1 MTNNKIRFGPFEL
14 DVKAGELSRSGRR
27 VRLQE
32 KPLRLLQALVEQAG
46 EVVSRDELR
55 ARLWPTGIVVE
66 FDNGLN
72 NAANKLRAVLGDS
85 ASSPKYVETV
95 GRRGYRF
102 VGALVDEPVPVL
114 TEPAARASLPAD
126 SPPAGHLAADGA
138 PASGASADR
147 SASAAAPARHRK
159 LWPLGVAAAVLV
171 AAIAGGLSMRERP
184 SSHEPRIESLA
195 VLPLANLSSD
205 PEQEYFSDGMTD
217 TLISQLTGIRS
228 LRVIS
233 RQSIM
238 RYKESATPMPAIA
251 RELDV
256 QGIIEGTVL
265 RTADRVRVSV
275 QLIHAPSDRHLW
287 SEQYE
292 GSLDDVLGLQARI
305 ARAVAAEVRATVT
318 PQESERLARPGNVDA
333 EAYDLY
339 LRGRYFW
346 ALRTEAG
353 LLRSLEYFER
363 AIAIAPDFARAHAAI
378 AEAYGPLGYNG
389 MVAPDVANPRMR
401 AAAERS
407 LALDPNLVEGLTALG
422 ACAAFHEW
430 KWAEGEQH
438 FKRALAVSSNYST
451 AFGWYGQLLENLGRQ
466 PENLAARERAFE
478 LDPLWVGTG
487 AALGTALFYNG
498 RSDDAIAML
507 ERTLELDP
515 SHPIALTY
523 LGRVYEE
530 AGRLDEAIDAFARAD
545 NDGALGH
552 AYGVAG
558 RRDEALAALE
568 RLERRARERY
578 VPPFQLALVRVGLG
592 DYAGALDDLERG
604 YVIHDTGMSG
614 IKVDPRFEPLAA
626 SPRFVALLDR
636 MGLR

>member
-1 MTNNKIRFGPFEL
+1 MQSMSKNKIRFGPFEL

-27 VRLQE
+27 IRLQE
-32 KPLRLLQALVEQAG
+32 KPLKLLQTLVEQPG

-55 ARLWPTGIVVE
+55 ARLWPAGIVVE

-85 ASSPKYVETV
+85 ASSPKYIETV

-102 VGALVDEPVPVL
+102 VGDLLEEPTVDLP
-114 TEPAARASLPAD
+114 LPAD
-126 SPPAGHLAADGA
+126 FAPGSAPSSTTAATA
-138 PASGASADR
+138 HESTQAV
-147 SASAAAPARHRK
+147 APARPRK
-159 LWPLGVAAAVLV
+159 LWPLGIAAVLLT
-171 AAIAGGLSMRERP
+171 AAVVGALAVRERP
-184 SSHEPRIESLA
+184 SSDEPRIESIA

-238 RYKESATPMPAIA
+238 RYKNSAASMPAIA
-251 RELDV
+251 RELGV

-265 RTADRVRVSV
+265 RTTDRVRVSV

-292 GSLDDVLGLQARI
+292 GRLDDVLGLQARI
-305 ARAVAAEVRATVT
+305 AQAVATEVRATVT
-318 PQESERLARPGNVDA
+318 PQESERLARPANVNA

-363 AIAIAPDFARAHAAI
+363 AIAIAPDFARGHAAI
-378 AEAYGPLGYNG
+378 AEAYGPLGYTG
-389 MVAPDVANPRMR
+389 MLAPDIANPRMR
-401 AAAERS
+401 AAAERA
-407 LALDPNLVEGLTALG
+407 LELDPNLVEGLTALG

-430 KWAEGEQH
+430 KWTEGEQH
-438 FKRALAVSSNYST
+438 FNRALAISTNYST
-451 AFGWYGQLLENLGRQ
+451 AFGWYGQLLENMDRQ

-487 AALGTALFYNG
+487 TALGLALFYNG
-498 RSDDAIAML
+498 RPDDAIAIL
-507 ERTLELDP
+507 KRTLELDP
-515 SHPIALTY
+515 SHPIALSN
-523 LGRVYEE
+523 LGMVYE
-530 AGRLDEAIDAFARAD
+530 AVGRLDDAIDAFARAQ

-552 AYGVAG
+552 ALGIAG
-558 RRDEALAALE
+558 RRDEALAALN
-568 RLERRARERY
+568 RLQRRAQERY
-578 VPPFQLALVRVGLG
+578 VPPSGFALVRVGLG
-592 DYAGALDDLERG
+592 DYPGALDELERG
-604 YVIHDTGMSG
+604 YAIHDTGMSG
-614 IKVDPRFEPLAA
+614 IKVDPRFKPLAA
-626 SPRFVALLDR
+626 EPRFVALLEK

>member
-1 MTNNKIRFGPFEL
+1 MHATDGGP
-14 DVKAGELSRSGRR
+14 
-27 VRLQE
+27 
-32 KPLRLLQALVEQAG
+32 
-46 EVVSRDELR
+46 
-55 ARLWPTGIVVE
+55 
-66 FDNGLN
+66 
-72 NAANKLRAVLGDS
+72 
-85 ASSPKYVETV
+85 
-95 GRRGYRF
+95 
-102 VGALVDEPVPVL
+102 
-114 TEPAARASLPAD
+114 
-126 SPPAGHLAADGA
+126 GA
-138 PASGASADR
+138 PIDATQDASA
-147 SASAAAPARHRK
+147 PPPTARRRK
-159 LWPLGVAAAVLV
+159 RWPLGVAAALVLV
-171 AAIAGGLSMRERP
+171 AAAIGALLLHEPPPGD
-184 SSHEPRIESLA
+184 EPRIESLA

-205 PEQEYFSDGMTD
+205 SEQEYFSDGMTD
-217 TLISQLTGIRS
+217 ALISQLTGIRS

-238 RYKESATPMPAIA
+238 RYKASSAAMPTIA

-292 GSLDDVLGLQARI
+292 GGLDDVLGLQARI
-305 ARAVAAEVRATVT
+305 AQAVAAAVRATVT
-318 PQESERLARPGNVDA
+318 PQESERLARPANVDA

-346 ALRTEAG
+346 SQRTEDG
-353 LLRSLEYFER
+353 MLRSLEYFER
-363 AIAIAPDFARAHAAI
+363 AIAIAPDFATAHAAI

-389 MVAPDVANPRMR
+389 IVAPDIANPRMR
-401 AAAERS
+401 AAAERA
-407 LALDPNLVEGLTALG
+407 LELDPNLVEGLTALG

-438 FKRALAVSSNYST
+438 FKRALALSSNYST
-451 AFGWYGQLLENLGRQ
+451 AFGWYGQLLENLDRQ

-498 RSDDAIAML
+498 RSDDAISIL
-507 ERTLELDP
+507 KRTLELDP

-523 LGRVYEE
+523 LGRVYME
-530 AGRLDEAIDAFARAD
+530 AGRLEEAIDAFARAN

-558 RRDEALAALE
+558 RREEALAALE
-568 RLERRARERY
+568 RLERRAQERY
-578 VPPFQLALVRVGLG
+578 VEPFQLALVRVGLG
-592 DYAGALDDLERG
+592 DYSGALDDLERG
-604 YVIHDTGMSG
+604 YAIHDTGMSG
-614 IKVDPRFEPLAA
+614 IKVDPRFKPLAA
-626 SPRFVALLDR
+626 EPRFVALLEK